1 VGLFGTVVGIKKMK
15 NRKAAIRA
23 FKERKV
29 ARGTFA
35 VRCPATSQVWVG
47 SAPNLDA
54 WRNSLWFT
62 LRNGTHPNQE
72 LQRQWN
78 AQGEQA
84 FTYEILETVGDDVSP
99 LALNDLLKEK
109 KLAWK
114 EKLGALLV

>member
-1 VGLFGTVVGIKKMK
+1 LVLGIIVNTVQ

-23 FKERKV
+23 FKDRKV

-35 VRCPATSQVWVG
+35 VRCAATSHVWVG
-47 SAPNLDA
+47 SAPDLDA
-54 WRNSLWFT
+54 WRNSIWFT
-62 LRNGTHPNQE
+62 LRNGTHLNKE

-78 AQGEQA
+78 EQGEPA
-84 FTYEILETVGDDVSP
+84 FTYEILETLGDDVSP

-109 KLAWK
+109 RLAWK